1 MEERYLRNLGALSEE
16 ECLALQSKKV
26 FVAGCGG
33 LGGHIIDQLLRVGI
47 GHISA
52 ADGDVF
58 ELSNL
63 NRQLLSSTEVLGS
76 SKAEE
81 AKHHALA
88 VNPSVE
94 FIAHPVFV
102 DENNAAELI
111 AGCDAVLDAL
121 DSIPSRRLLK
131 AECDRQG
138 IPFIHG
144 AISGWVAQAAVSLPG
159 DGLLELLY
167 PSDSMK
173 SDKTVLAFTPAL
185 CAALQT
191 SLCVQ
196 LLLGRPVETGKLYY
210 FNLRDMEFESIF

>member
-1 MEERYLRNLGALSEE
+1 MEERYLRNLGALTEQ
-16 ECLALQSKKV
+16 ECLALQTKKV

-33 LGGHIIDQLLRVGI
+33 LGGHILDQLLRIGV
-47 GHISA
+47 GHIAA

-58 ELSNL
+58 EPSNL
-63 NRQLLSSTEVLGS
+63 NRQLLSSTEVLGH

-81 AKHHALA
+81 AAHHARA

-94 FIAHPVFV
+94 FTAHPVFV
-102 DENNAAELI
+102 DGCNAAELVS
-111 AGCDAVLDAL
+111 GCDAVLDAL
-121 DSIPSRRLLK
+121 DSIPARKLLK

-144 AISGWVAQAAVSLPG
+144 AISGWIAQAAISLPG
-159 DGLLELLY
+159 DGLLDLLY
-167 PSDSMK
+167 PSDSLK
-173 SDKTVLAFTPAL
+173 TDKTVLSFTPAL